1 MLLRILGSVWAL
13 SMTACAVAP
22 QHAALSG
29 EVVIARY
36 AFDVDGMESEF
47 PQPAGGLIPDV
58 IEGVRTGR
66 EIGEAL
72 ATLKNPEGS
81 VYKQTADAALREIQ
95 QTLEQRTPLRL
106 APTDRLRGRVPYL
119 LGYPLGS
126 AKGLAREGVAPLLA
140 EIDVSVTVPDQATGY
155 FAWLGT
161 GTAHSVG
168 RPEMILQL
176 SVLDQSGRVV
186 WRDQVIVRSEQKVT
200 LDERWLLGVNSER
213 QVSDAQSLPLLT
225 RRAIEALVSQSQA
238 RRG

>member
-1 MLLRILGSVWAL
+1 MLLRILCCVSAL
-13 SMTACAVAP
+13 SVTACAVAP
-22 QHAALSG
+22 QQAALSG
-29 EVVIARY
+29 EIVIARY
-36 AFDVDGMESEF
+36 AFDVEGMESEF
-47 PQPAGGLIPDV
+47 PQPGGGLIPDA
-58 IEGVRTGR
+58 IEGMRTGR
-66 EIGEAL
+66 EIGDAL
-72 ATLKNPEGS
+72 ATLKNPDGS
-81 VYKQTADAALREIQ
+81 VYKQIADAALREIQ
-95 QTLEQRTPLRL
+95 QVLEQRTQLRL

-126 AKGLAREGVAPLLA
+126 AKALAREGVAPLLA

-176 SVLDQSGRVV
+176 SVVDLTGQVV

-200 LDERWLLGVNSER
+200 LDERWLLGVNTER
-213 QVSDAQSLPLLT
+213 RVADAHSLPLLA
-225 RRAIEALVSQSQA
+225 RRAIEALVTQSQS